1 MARRVL
7 DGTPGPDERWAPG
20 FPLEGTRDVAR
31 ATLAAA
37 RVGAPL
43 GPFGG
48 YAIVRRVDGVAVG
61 DCGFHGPPDAEGLVE
76 VGFALVPSARR
87 AGLATEALRVLCAW
101 ALAQPVVSAVIARVD
116 PGNAPSRAVL
126 ARTGFVPDG
135 SAGLLLRVR
144 LERPGPGNP

>member
-48 YAIVRRVDGVAVG
+48 YAIVRRADGAAVG
-61 DCGFHGPPDAEGLVE
+61 DCGFHGPPDAAGVVE
-76 VGFALVPSARR
+76 IGFALVPDARR
-87 AGLATEALRVLCAW
+87 AGLATEAVRLLCEW
-101 ALAQPVVSAVIARVD
+101 ALAQPVVRAVIARVD
-116 PGNAPSRAVL
+116 PGNVPSRAVL
-126 ARTGFVPDG
+126 ARAGFAADG

-144 LERPGPGNP
+144 LER